1 MAAFLT
7 IAGAKERIS
16 MNEYAKYGD
25 YTEQSFTETS
35 ERNTRTA
42 ITWLLAGIGIGAAV
56 AVLFTPRSGR
66 ELRGDIAERFRNTV
80 SGMNQRTRE
89 LRDRGT
95 NLLRFGRRGARE
107 RAM

>member
-1 MAAFLT
+1 
-7 IAGAKERIS
+7 

-25 YTEQSFTETS
+25 YTEQSFAQTS
-35 ERNTRTA
+35 AHNTRTA

-56 AVLFTPRSGR
+56 TALFTPRSGR
-66 ELRGDIAERFRNTV
+66 EVRENIAEGFRNTV

-107 RAM
+107 KAV